1 MTSPSDL
8 RQPLEAAVA
17 ALQSQRA
24 ILGDALVDAAL
35 APLLEHLA
43 LLRAAPSQAGPATP
57 PEPVRRLRQV
67 SVLFLDIVGST
78 QLIQTL
84 TPEDVQAVVDGA
96 LSAFAAIVKEH
107 GGEVLRYAGDNLKV
121 AFGAHGTAGTREDDA
136 ERAVKCG
143 LALLA
148 EAVRRGEEVRRLHG
162 HDGFNARVG
171 IHTGGVVRG
180 GGVENDNSLS
190 GLAVNIAARL
200 EQAAPAGTLR
210 ISVDTYRQVQG
221 RFDVQAQP
229 VLQVKGLQEPLQ
241 TFLVLGERE
250 RRLRGL
256 RHGVEGT
263 ASVLVG
269 RDAELAQ
276 LRALVARVL
285 TPGALGAATVVGEAG
300 LGKSR
305 LLAEVVTEAMAE
317 VMTEAQAA
325 LPSDLLVP
333 ERAAALWSASGHPQ
347 GLNQPCGLLRDL
359 LFWHHGVK
367 DSDTQAQAQQKF
379 AAALAP
385 IFGAAAAEQTALLG
399 QLIGLDYSA
408 SPFMAGILRDGKQL
422 RARGF
427 HAWAEYMRL
436 QAAQQPL
443 VLVLDD
449 LQWADDESL
458 NAIDHLVAVG
468 AALPIVLL
476 CGARPELLQRRPD
489 WGAAWPTHQT
499 LTLTPLATEAGD
511 ALAQALLQR
520 MAEPSRQLQALLSSQ
535 AAGNPYYM
543 EALLQMLVDRGVNQ
557 TGGERWQVQEDRLR
571 NLQVPPTLV
580 GVLQATLD
588 ALAAGE
594 RQSLQQA
601 SVVGAQFW
609 DEALAAINPQALAHL
624 PALARRELALAQL
637 QSAFD
642 QTQEYAFRH
651 HLLHQVTYG
660 TVLKPDKREGHH
672 RAALWL
678 QARSAGREAEMA
690 SQMAEHFERAGVT
703 DRAIHYWTQAAED
716 ASRRQADKAALAHTE
731 RALALDDGTDLQLQF
746 RLYRVRTNV
755 AERSGDAAASDLE
768 IAALGGL
775 AERLDDDLL
784 RLEVAKHQIWRY
796 LQGGQFE
803 AALALGSE
811 RIARVAGR
819 SPVAEAPVRGRMLVA
834 LIRLHRTDEAL
845 AFGQEGLEFAQST
858 GNLSAVGALSNNLG
872 VMQLESNSEGLGQAH
887 FQRSLEAYNA
897 AGDRH
902 GAITARINLATREGQ
917 LGNFAA
923 SRDLHL
929 LNLQD
934 CQEIGHRGMEAMT
947 CANLSHV
954 FYQLGDLSSAELWA
968 LRGLR
973 VAEVTG
979 DRWAVAFASSGAHLA
994 AYAQGRFPKAL
1005 DYARRAHSAFADCS
1019 AQEEAWTY
1027 RSAVACTLQAMGQQ
1041 AAARAEAEA
1050 VLADV
1055 AAQGGWREV
1064 INGPVFLY
1072 RVLASQG
1079 DHRASTLLITA
1090 SQNLD
1095 ALAQRQS
1102 ALVPREAFVRIDAVW
1117 RELGDALTSLRDGG
1131 SDTAAM
1137 DSQ

>member
-1 MTSPSDL
+1 MTSPSHL
-8 RQPLEAAVA
+8 REPLDAAIA

-24 ILGDALVDAAL
+24 MLGDALVDAAL
-35 APLLEHLA
+35 APLLEPLA
-43 LLRAAPSQAGPATP
+43 ALSAALAQTGPATP
-57 PEPVRRLRQV
+57 AEPNRRLRQV

-107 GGEVLRYAGDNLKV
+107 GGEVLRYVGDSLKV
-121 AFGAHGTAGTREDDA
+121 AFGAHDTAGTREDDA

-148 EAVRRGEEVRRLHG
+148 EAVRRGDEVRRLHG

-221 RFDVQAQP
+221 RFDVQVQP

-269 RDAELAQ
+269 RDAELMQ
-276 LRALVARVL
+276 LRALTARVL
-285 TPGALGAATVVGEAG
+285 TQGGFGAATVVSEAG

-305 LLAEVVTEAMAE
+305 LLADVSAE
-317 VMTEAQAA
+317 VLAELMTEAPAV
-325 LPSDLLVP
+325 LPADLLVP
-333 ERAAALWSASGHPQ
+333 ERASALWSASGHPQ

-385 IFGAAAAEQTALLG
+385 IFGAAADEQTALLG

-408 SPFMAGILRDGKQL
+408 SPFIAGILRDGKQL

-427 HAWAEYMRL
+427 HAFAEYLRL

-458 NAIDHLVAVG
+458 NAIDHLVAMG
-468 AALPIVLL
+468 AAPPIVLL

-489 WGAAWPTHQT
+489 WGAAWPAHQT

-520 MAEPSRQLQALLSSQ
+520 MAEPSPQLQALLSKQ

-543 EALLQMLVDRGVNQ
+543 EALLQMLVDRGVIQ
-557 TGGERWQVQEDRLR
+557 TDGERWQVQEDRLQ
-571 NLQVPPTLV
+571 NLEVPPTLV

-588 ALAAGE
+588 ALTAGE

-609 DEALAAINPQALAHL
+609 
-624 PALARRELALAQL
+624 
-637 QSAFD
+637 
-642 QTQEYAFRH
+642 
-651 HLLHQVTYG
+651 
-660 TVLKPDKREGHH
+660 
-672 RAALWL
+672 
-678 QARSAGREAEMA
+678 
-690 SQMAEHFERAGVT
+690 
-703 DRAIHYWTQAAED
+703 
-716 ASRRQADKAALAHTE
+716 
-731 RALALDDGTDLQLQF
+731 
-746 RLYRVRTNV
+746 
-755 AERSGDAAASDLE
+755 
-768 IAALGGL
+768 
-775 AERLDDDLL
+775 
-784 RLEVAKHQIWRY
+784 
-796 LQGGQFE
+796 
-803 AALALGSE
+803 
-811 RIARVAGR
+811 
-819 SPVAEAPVRGRMLVA
+819 AEA
-834 LIRLHRTDEAL
+834 
-845 AFGQEGLEFAQST
+845 
-858 GNLSAVGALSNNLG
+858 
-872 VMQLESNSEGLGQAH
+872 
-887 FQRSLEAYNA
+887 
-897 AGDRH
+897 
-902 GAITARINLATREGQ
+902 
-917 LGNFAA
+917 
-923 SRDLHL
+923 
-929 LNLQD
+929 
-934 CQEIGHRGMEAMT
+934 
-947 CANLSHV
+947 
-954 FYQLGDLSSAELWA
+954 
-968 LRGLR
+968 
-973 VAEVTG
+973 
-979 DRWAVAFASSGAHLA
+979 
-994 AYAQGRFPKAL
+994 
-1005 DYARRAHSAFADCS
+1005 
-1019 AQEEAWTY
+1019 
-1027 RSAVACTLQAMGQQ
+1027 
-1041 AAARAEAEA
+1041 
-1050 VLADV
+1050 
-1055 AAQGGWREV
+1055 
-1064 INGPVFLY
+1064 
-1072 RVLASQG
+1072 
-1079 DHRASTLLITA
+1079 
-1090 SQNLD
+1090 
-1095 ALAQRQS
+1095 
-1102 ALVPREAFVRIDAVW
+1102 
-1117 RELGDALTSLRDGG
+1117 
-1131 SDTAAM
+1131 
-1137 DSQ
+1137 